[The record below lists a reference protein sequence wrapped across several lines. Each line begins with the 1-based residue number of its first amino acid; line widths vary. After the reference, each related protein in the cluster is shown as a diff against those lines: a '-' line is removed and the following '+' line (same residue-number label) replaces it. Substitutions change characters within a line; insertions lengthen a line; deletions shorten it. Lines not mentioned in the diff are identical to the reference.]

1 MIPVVNEIHIWNS
14 PNEQSVLGGS
24 QELHMDYADHRQ
36 LKLFLLLNDV
46 DSDTGPFGF
55 LGAHKSKQLAYQIG
69 YKFTDERIRVPD
81 DEFKK
86 YFDWEDINLFCGSA
100 GEMALVDT
108 SNCFH
113 FGSRRASK
121 PRRMLMIQYVT
132 PFAFSLPFNFSNALN
147 FRKINGRLTTL
158 QRLVFCGRLTE
169 RC

>member
-1 MIPVVNEIHIWNS
+1 
-14 PNEQSVLGGS
+14 
-24 QELHMDYADHRQ
+24 MDYADHRQ

-100 GEMALVDT
+100 GEMA
-108 SNCFH
+108 SRH
-113 FGSRRASK
+113 FE
-121 PRRMLMIQYVT
+121 L
-132 PFAFSLPFNFSNALN
+132 FSLWITKSIKAASNAN
-147 FRKINGRLTTL
+147 DTIRHTIRFFFTL
-158 QRLVFCGRLTE
+158 QFFKRAKL
-169 RC
+169 